1 MSTTTRLSDVPCVM
15 FLKLKYTDE
24 LVSEQIRNL
33 ENFITLIGWNTC
45 NAGREWFRAYHGYL
59 MAAESNHGT
68 SQPICMDIN
77 PEVTEGYGTDPAAP
91 EVKLVRSGRGLWVEK
106 KAVPC
111 VVCIKNN

>member
-1 MSTTTRLSDVPCVM
+1 
-15 FLKLKYTDE
+15 
-24 LVSEQIRNL
+24 
-33 ENFITLIGWNTC
+33 
-45 NAGREWFRAYHGYL
+45 

-111 VVCIKNN
+111 VVCLIVFISDCIYDIFLWQPLSFHFMGFCYLLTYIFSTK